1 MSCARPGRTR
11 RRGFRRHRL
20 IGIEAVHARAQL
32 PVLVPQ
38 LPIRFGEP
46 FQTFGQPSRFQKR
59 GEGDEDGCTGKQP

>member
-1 MSCARPGRTR
+1 MRRASR
-11 RRGFRRHRL
+11 RRGFRRRRL

-46 FQTFGQPSRFQKR
+46 LQAFGQTSRFEQR
-59 GEGDEDGCTGKQP
+59 GEGDESGCSGKQPQ